1 MHVAMVGDTDR
12 RHAKFGRTLGQ
23 IRNLR
28 RTIEQRIVRMVMQL
42 HKVVPVISH
51 ALHHTVWSGREIF
64 IDTYY
69 KALLLFLWVVVRR

>member
-1 MHVAMVGDTDR
+1 MVGDADR

-28 RTIEQRIVRMVMQL
+28 RTIEQRIVRVVMQL

-51 ALHHTVWSGREIF
+51 ALYHTVWSGR
-64 IDTYY
+64 
-69 KALLLFLWVVVRR
+69 R